1 MLPLLM
7 SLSLFMASCD
17 DDEAYTTS
25 PSALLAF
32 SADTIRFDT
41 VFTTIGS
48 ATQLFKVYNRGDEP
62 MMLSSIRLAGR
73 GETGFRVN
81 VDGLS
86 GTEFT
91 DVEVRDDDS
100 LYVFVEV
107 TVDPRNEDNPFLLR
121 DSLQFLLQSGICQQV
136 QLEAYGQDMIVL
148 RGTVFSTDTTLTRAR
163 PHVVYDSLVVDSNAT
178 LSLSEASHL
187 ETPEEVQGSCHCLK
201 RSQCPLPLEIRPPSP
216 ATTRMSL

>member
-7 SLSLFMASCD
+7 SLCLFMASCN

-32 SADTIRFDT
+32 SSDTIRFDT

-91 DVEVRDDDS
+91 DVEVRDGDS

-148 RGTVFSTDTTLTRAR
+148 RGTVFSTDTTLTGER

-178 LSLSEASHL
+178 LTRSPTLNCEA
-187 ETPEEVQGSCHCLK
+187 
-201 RSQCPLPLEIRPPSP
+201 
-216 ATTRMSL
+216 